1 MNTRTKELA
10 LIALL
15 ASLALGLAWRFDHDY
30 FAIYFATAAAIA
42 ISPKRNVST
51 IECAVQHVCRR
62 AAFDDNTVMMFYLRN
77 LQR

>member
-1 MNTRTKELA
+1 MDAKQRELA

-42 ISPKRNVST
+42 ISQ
-51 IECAVQHVCRR
+51 AVHRS
-62 AAFDDNTVMMFYLRN
+62 L
-77 LQR
+77 